1 MSELLTFL
9 SHVWGPK
16 ESAKFLATKLKPQTG
31 QEDEILFKIGR
42 SIAWPA
48 NKEVIEQAILAGN
61 ASGVDMYFAPA
72 SFEKEASTKDKST
85 AVFSRVFWI
94 DIDGYKE
101 GQDAPS
107 AALQRLIEDGLVP
120 VPTYRNRTSEN
131 GQHWYWILDDYY
143 PPEIIEDYNR
153 RLAYYLGADKA
164 CWNIDRVLRPP
175 FTHNHKPQYNKPA
188 VDIISYNEQVYSP
201 DQFTQ
206 LPTVR
211 EQLKDVINFGDIP
224 SVEEVLARY
233 PWDAKHLAVF
243 QIDKQSFWNETA
255 KDYNNRGNAMM
266 RVAFFCAEVGMSDEA
281 IYAILNDM
289 DNRWEKFKDRR
300 DRERRLVEFLERVRA
315 KYPSSIFKVQMK
327 QTQDEVQRIYGFK
340 SFLESNVEYRWLIK
354 DLIAET
360 TINYLTST
368 PGVGKSRLA
377 LQLGLSFATG
387 TDFLGYKNVAGVKKV
402 AWLSLE
408 MGRPVL
414 KHFVQQLA
422 KDHPHIDLDELEKN
436 YILVPQGEP
445 LELASP
451 DGFQFFKYILDTE
464 KPDVM
469 VIDAMGSLSI
479 DDLTAKEAKLIN
491 NRLKAALNEY
501 GTTFYIIH
509 HNRKPS
515 QLAGD
520 KPPTLAD
527 FYGNTYGSTDAASVQ
542 GLWRPPGKDHYELH
556 TLKSRTER
564 EGKPVILDG
573 TSRFSYSVRERLDD
587 GEGNDQLGYG
597 SQGTTP
603 EQFGFGLMGKAD

>member
-9 SHVWGPK
+9 SHIWGSK
-16 ESAKFLATKLKPQTG
+16 ESAKFLASKLKPQTG
-31 QEDEILFKIGR
+31 QEDEVLFKIGR

-48 NKEVIEQAILAGN
+48 NKEIIEQAIMAGN

-72 SFEKEASTKDKST
+72 GFMEGATTKDKST
-85 AVFSRVFWI
+85 AAFSRVLWI

-107 AALQRLIEDGLVP
+107 AALQRLIEDAVVP
-120 VPTYRNRTSEN
+120 VPTYRNQTSQN

-143 PPEIIEDYNR
+143 PPELIEDYNR

-175 FTHNHKPQYNKPA
+175 FTHNHKPQYDKPA
-188 VDIISYNEQVYSP
+188 VDIIAYNEQVYSP
-201 DQFTQ
+201 DEFSK

-224 SVEEVLARY
+224 SVEEVLAKY
-233 PWDAKHLAVF
+233 PWDSKHLEVF
-243 QIDKQSFWNETA
+243 KINKEQFWNDKT
-255 KDYNNRGNAMM
+255 KDYQNRGNAMM
-266 RVAFFCAEVGMSDEA
+266 RIAYFGAEVGMSDEA

-289 DNRWEKFKDRR
+289 DNRWEKFKDRK
-300 DRERRLVEFLERVRA
+300 DRERRLVEFLNKVRE
-315 KYPSSIFKVQMK
+315 KYPSSVFKVQMK
-327 QTQDEVQRIYGFK
+327 QTQEEVQRIYGFK
-340 SFLESNVEYRWLIK
+340 SFLESNIEYRWLIK

-360 TINYLTST
+360 TINFLTST

-387 TDFLGYKNVAGVKKV
+387 TNFLSYENVGGKKKV

-408 MGRPVL
+408 MGRPIL
-414 KHFVQQLA
+414 KHFIKQLA
-422 KDHPHIDLDELEKN
+422 QDNPNVDLDELEKN

-479 DDLTAKEAKLIN
+479 DDITAKEAKLIN

-556 TLKSRTER
+556 TLKARTER
-564 EGKPVILDG
+564 EGKPVMLDG
-573 TSRFSYSVRERLDD
+573 SSRFSFSVRERLEDND
-587 GEGNDQLGYG
+587 GNSSYISRENPAP
-597 SQGTTP
+597 P
-603 EQFGFGLMGKAD
+603 EQFGFGFLGTPD